1 MRSLSR
7 LITVLV
13 AALLLCQGAAYAQKT
28 ARGTVK
34 DADGKP
40 LAGVTVLIQGTT
52 TGTMT
57 GADGSWSLSVPDGAV
72 LEFSCLGMTTRTE
85 AFRGQTRVDVTMTED
100 TLYLEDVVVV
110 GYGTAKT
117 ETLTAAVS
125 AIKGDELL
133 KA

>member
-7 LITVLV
+7 LLILLV
-13 AALLLCQGAAYAQKT
+13 AALVLGQGMVYAQKT

-40 LAGVTVLIQGTT
+40 LAGVTVLIQGTS

-72 LEFSCLGMTTRTE
+72 LEFSCLGMTT
-85 AFRGQTRVDVTMTED
+85 QTRPFQGQSRLDVTMTED

-110 GYGTAKT
+110 GYGTAK
-117 ETLTAAVS
+117 
-125 AIKGDELL
+125 KDR
-133 KA
+133 